1 MALQRDKIVG
11 NAEKL
16 VAKGKIE
23 PAIREYERLLGESP
37 NDVNTLNRIGDL
49 WVRIDR
55 NDEAV
60 KVFRKIADHYARD
73 GFFLKAIAIFKKIN
87 KLDPS
92 KLDIYAKLAELY
104 AKQGLAMEAK
114 SQYMVLADYYVK
126 HEDVESATGIY
137 LKIAELDPHSVNVRI
152 KLADLYT
159 MNGQTPQALQEYDR
173 VGRML
178 LKRGMSSEA
187 VQVFR
192 KALKID
198 SGNIDLV
205 ESVVS
210 SLLEEK
216 EYSSSIEIAQSAL
229 ESNKENAR
237 LIILLS
243 NVHLAKDDG
252 TAAREVLDQGLSAN
266 PNEFGIREGL
276 AELHLREGDP
286 DKAVELI
293 GPVLS
298 TGGDKSEETRA
309 LMLLERVAAAH
320 PDHTGALEK
329 LAAVYRR
336 IDDDSHAIDA
346 MTRLANAHVDRKEFT
361 QAETIFRD
369 LARRD
374 PDNSGHRDRLA
385 ELAQETGSAVSEL
398 DLEEAVDDDS
408 DSLLDFS
415 ESTPEQFPEPE
426 PDTASPAAV
435 EQTSTIEAAEQDELE
450 EETIDLD
457 FPDDIE
463 ASPEPEVTVPD
474 VLTSES
480 DHQAA
485 SELLE
490 FITEHLTEADVFAK
504 YGLYD
509 KAIEHLRTIIGKAP
523 RHRAAY
529 EKLLNV
535 YMNEGLSEPIRETAN
550 RYIALLRIE
559 GDMDEAEAVEQ
570 RIWNRGYST
579 GQVPEHEQAAPSVDQ
594 AVPELL
600 PEELAPM
607 ESAGAAN
614 DDPVVLVEEVPELQP
629 EFEDLPDLPSGEL
642 PVVESSESPLAE
654 ETLVADAIAEEPQL
668 ATGNVYEFS
677 SDADLASDSAVQP
690 DEISFEEEAP
700 VDEEAQATAPDE
712 LETPDEEPI
721 LFIEPVAEVSAS
733 PAPEL
738 DPFDDPGIG
747 SSFQDG
753 ASSPSMEDLGELD
766 FYIEQDLLEEAGNK
780 LETLSAQFPMHAEI
794 LQRQEALHAA
804 RSRIAGTLKAYESMG
819 QERVPAH
826 PPALTHDDIESELTS
841 AIHDEPE
848 DAEAV
853 SEPLMA
859 LPELSDDQELF
870 AAEDDFFD
878 LAAELGEDLD
888 ESDLSDMGDDEQ
900 SLEQIFRE
908 FKKGV
913 EQQLDSE
920 DYDTH
925 YNLGIAYKEMGLI
938 DEAIGEFQL
947 ASKDPHRAI
956 DGCSMLGLCFLEK
969 GMPQLAIK
977 WYNKGLEMA
986 EISEEEHMGL
996 LYDLGAAYLEVGDI
1010 DAAHKA
1016 FIEVYGINSKYRDI
1030 AGRIKQLDDVR
1041 RAT

>member
-16 VAKGKIE
+16 VARGKIE
-23 PAIREYERLLGESP
+23 PAIREYERLLDESP
-37 NDVNTLNRIGDL
+37 SDVNTLNRIGDL

-55 NDEAV
+55 SDEAV

-126 HEDVESATGIY
+126 HEDIESATGIY

-159 MNGQTPQALQEYDR
+159 QNNQTPQALQEYDR

-198 SGNIDLV
+198 SGNVDLV
-205 ESVVS
+205 ESVVN

-216 EYSSSIEIAQSAL
+216 EHSSAIEIVHSAL

-237 LIILLS
+237 LIILMS

-252 TAAREVLDQGLSAN
+252 SAAREVLEQGLSSN
-266 PNEFGIREGL
+266 PNAFGIREGL
-276 AELHLREGDP
+276 AELHLREGDA

-298 TGGDKSEETRA
+298 SGGDKSEETRA
-309 LMLLERVAAAH
+309 LMLLERVAAAR

-329 LAAVYRR
+329 LVAAYRR
-336 IDDDSHAIDA
+336 IDDDFHAIEA
-346 MTRLANAHVDRKEFT
+346 MTRLANAHVERKEYP

-369 LARRD
+369 LTRRD

-385 ELAQETGSAVSEL
+385 ELAQETGSAEP
-398 DLEEAVDDDS
+398 DLELEETGVDDS

-415 ESTPEQFPEPE
+415 ASTPEQFPEAEPETEAPAPPE
-426 PDTASPAAV
+426 PAGEPW
-435 EQTSTIEAAEQDELE
+435 EPEELE

-457 FPDDIE
+457 FPEDIE
-463 ASPEPEVTVPD
+463 APASPDFQVPD
-474 VLTSES
+474 VIVSEK
-480 DHQAA
+480 DHEAA

-490 FITEHLTEADVFAK
+490 FVTEHLTEADVFAK

-509 KAIEHLRTIIGKAP
+509 KAIEHLQTIIGKAP

-535 YMNEGLSEPIRETAN
+535 YMNEGLAEQIRETAN

-559 GDMDEAEAVEQ
+559 GDTDEAEAVEQ

-579 GQVPEHEQAAPSVDQ
+579 GQATEHDVSVPLSVE

-607 ESAGAAN
+607 ESTGAAT
-614 DDPVVLVEEVPELQP
+614 DVHAGLVEEAL
-629 EFEDLPDLPSGEL
+629 EFEPEQEFQDLPSNEV
-642 PVVESSESPLAE
+642 PVVESSESPLPE
-654 ETLVADAIAEEPQL
+654 ETIDEVHQDFSPYAFDTPQEGLILPSDEGISLLEADP
-668 ATGNVYEFS
+668 
-677 SDADLASDSAVQP
+677 
-690 DEISFEEEAP
+690 AP
-700 VDEEAQATAPDE
+700 V
-712 LETPDEEPI
+712 LETESYEDLLSPAEI
-721 LFIEPVAEVSAS
+721 IEPLGEESAR
-733 PAPEL
+733 PAPEP

-747 SSFQDG
+747 SSFQGDY

-780 LETLSAQFPMHAEI
+780 LETLSAQFPMHSEI

-804 RSRIAGTLKAYESMG
+804 RSRIAGTLKAYEPV
-819 QERVPAH
+819 EPEARRPAH
-826 PPALTHDDIESELTS
+826 PPALTHDDVENELIS
-841 AIHDEPE
+841 AIHDESS
-848 DAEAV
+848 DV
-853 SEPLMA
+853 KDISEPLMV
-859 LPELSDDQELF
+859 LPEPLSEDQELF

-878 LAAELGEDLD
+878 LAAELGEDLAED
-888 ESDLSDMGDDEQ
+888 EAELSELADDEQ

-977 WYNKGLEMA
+977 WYNKGLEMP

-1030 AGRIKQLDDVR
+1030 AGRIKQLEDVR